1 MKRLYLTV
9 EGQTEQSF
17 AVDVLRPY
25 LAPFNVM
32 VLNPRLTG
40 LHKRR
45 KGRIPTGGLLSTFS
59 HSLEDIRRWMR
70 EDESSDAR
78 FSIMVDLYS
87 LPGDFP
93 GYAEAM
99 KLADPFQ
106 QAEKLELE
114 LSNELNDSRF
124 IPYVQVHEFEAIVL
138 VDPDCF
144 LELFEGVEKSVDR
157 LRAECEKFETP
168 EEINQGKNSHPKA
181 RIKKYI
187 PDYQE
192 NVDGPLL
199 AEYIGVAEIKKNCP
213 HFAQWLTRLE
223 QLDLS

>member
-17 AVDVLRPY
+17 AVDVLQPY

-45 KGRIPTGGLLSTFS
+45 KGRIPTGGLLSTFN
-59 HSLEDIRRWMR
+59 HSLDDIRKWMR
-70 EDESSDAR
+70 EDKSTDAR

-87 LPGDFP
+87 LPKDFP
-93 GYAEAM
+93 GYDEAM
-99 KLADPFQ
+99 KLTDPFQ

-114 LSNELNDSRF
+114 LANELNDPRF
-124 IPYVQVHEFEAIVL
+124 IPYVQVHEFEAIIL
-138 VDPDCF
+138 TNADCF
-144 LELFEGVEKSVDR
+144 LEWFENIEKQIGK
-157 LRAECEKFETP
+157 LKAECEKFKTP
-168 EEINQGKNSHPKA
+168 EEINGGRQTHPKA

-187 PDYQE
+187 PDYHE
-192 NVDGPLL
+192 NIDGPIL
-199 AEYIGVAEIKKNCP
+199 AKYIGLDEIKIKCL
-213 HFAQWLTRLE
+213 HFAQWLKKLE
-223 QLDLS
+223 QLDSP